1 MSSRFF
7 NGFAFKG
14 LFAFCLANLLIC
26 FAVARSPSDNG
37 DSQGGSA
44 DAVAKSKPGKTA
56 TAVVAGG
63 CFWCVETDFEK
74 APGVVNVISGYS
86 GGRLKQPNY
95 DNYKSGGH
103 REVALVEYDPKEI
116 TYAGIVEWLVKHID
130 PTNSRGQFNDVGK
143 QYSPAIYYA
152 SDEEKEEAERVLEA
166 IDKMKVYRSPIRVAV
181 EKREPFW
188 PAEARH
194 QDYHHKN
201 KIKYSFFRYQS
212 GRDRFVN
219 AHWGAK
225 ANMLE
230 LPGARPDS
238 AEAVGKD
245 DSLALFDKWK
255 TYEKPP
261 IEELRAKLSSIQF
274 RVTQQDGTETA
285 GTNKYNKNKQ
295 AGIYVDVVSGAPL
308 FSSADKFES
317 GTGWPS
323 FVAPISPVAVMNKAD
338 NKNVFLGPRIEVRSR
353 FGDNHLGHVFGDGP
367 AARGGKRYCMNS
379 AAMRF
384 IPKKDMEKEG
394 YGEFLKFVE

>member
-1 MSSRFF
+1 MSKRSSQGRVFR
-7 NGFAFKG
+7 G
-14 LFAFCLANLLIC
+14 LFAFTIANMLFGLAL
-26 FAVARSPSDNG
+26 ARTPSDKG
-37 DSQGGSA
+37 DSQDGSVQA
-44 DAVAKSKPGKTA
+44 GAERKVGKTA
-56 TAVVAGG
+56 TAIVAGG

-130 PTNSRGQFNDVGK
+130 PTNSRGQFNDIGK

-152 SDEEKEEAERVLEA
+152 NDKEKKEAERVLGA
-166 IDKMKVYRSPIRVAV
+166 IDEMKVYRTPIRVAV

-188 PAEARH
+188 PAEEYH

-201 KIKYSFFRYQS
+201 KIKYSWFRLQS
-212 GRDRFVN
+212 GRDRFVT

-230 LPGARPDS
+230 LPGARPQA
-238 AEAVGKD
+238 AEAPGKD
-245 DSLALFDKWK
+245 DSLALFQKWK
-255 TYEKPP
+255 NYKKPP
-261 IEELRAKLSSIQF
+261 IEELRQKLSSIQF
-274 RVTQQDGTETA
+274 RVTQQDGTEAA
-285 GTNKYNKNKQ
+285 GSNKYNKNKQ

-323 FVAPISPVAVMNKAD
+323 FVAPISSVAVFNKVD
-338 NKNVFLGPRIEVRSR
+338 NKNAFLGPRIEVRSR

-394 YGEFLKFVE
+394 YGDFLKFVE